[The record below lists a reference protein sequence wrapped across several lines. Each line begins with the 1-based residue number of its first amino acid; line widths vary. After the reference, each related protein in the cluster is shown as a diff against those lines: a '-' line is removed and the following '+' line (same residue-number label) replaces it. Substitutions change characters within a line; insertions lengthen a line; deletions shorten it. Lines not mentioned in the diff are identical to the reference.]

1 MIRPVNTAD
10 ALAISGIY
18 NYYIANTVVSF
29 EEERVSAA
37 EMENRI
43 RNVTAKFPWFVWE
56 DEGTV
61 LGYAYVNTWKE
72 RVSYRYAVED
82 SLYVKNGMEGKGIGG
97 KLFVHLLETVKQTD
111 IHAVVAGITLPN
123 DQSIALHEKFGFKKI
138 AQFNEIGFKMNKW
151 LDVGYWEKIL
161 WHHPKGVNK

>member
-1 MIRPVNTAD
+1 MIRPVNPAD

-18 NYYIANTVVSF
+18 NYYITNTVISF
-29 EEERVSAA
+29 EEEPVSAA

-43 RNVTAKFPWFVWE
+43 RAVTAKFPWFVWE

-72 RVSYRYAVED
+72 RISYRYSVED
-82 SLYVKNGMEGKGIGG
+82 SLYLKNGMEGKGIGG
-97 KLFVHLLETVKQTD
+97 KLLAHLLEAVKQTD

-123 DQSIALHEKFGFKKI
+123 EASIAVHEKFKFKKI

-151 LDVGYWEKIL
+151 LDVGYWEL
-161 WHHPKGVNK
+161 VL